1 MNNRI
6 AIIMPEG
13 IQYDYCIQNFLNEG
27 LNVKLI
33 VRLNRNKISGLVKFK
48 KTIKYLSYY
57 KYNLDNIKNKNER
70 EARKILKDALK
81 INISNNNL
89 KGIEI
94 LQFNNFNQEILVSK
108 IKEFNIDFCCIWGC
122 PILKSIVINSVSNKI
137 INAHTSILPHFKGSF
152 SEFWQFYHRDFSNAG
167 VTFHEVD
174 SGVDTGNVIFQL
186 HALDSE
192 CINPQLLRAYNSI
205 RIAKNYANIVRKYIN
220 SELISFKQNQE
231 NKTTTYKIK
240 DMSFEKQSEV
250 YLNNIE

>member
-13 IQYDYCIQNFLNEG
+13 IQYEYCIQKFLDEG

-33 VRLNRNKISGLVKFK
+33 VRLKRKKISVMVKVK
-48 KTIKYLSYY
+48 KIIKYLLYY
-57 KYNLDNIKNKNER
+57 KYNLDKIKNKNER
-70 EARKILKDALK
+70 DAKKILKDSLK
-81 INISNNNL
+81 INNSNNNI

-94 LQFNNFNQEILVSK
+94 LNLNNFDQEIVALK
-108 IKEFNIDFCCIWGC
+108 LKNFNIDFCCIWGC
-122 PILKSIVINSVSNKI
+122 PILKSKMINSVSNTF
-137 INAHTSILPHFKGSF
+137 INAHTSILPHYKGSF

-167 VTFHEVD
+167 VTFHEID

-205 RIAKNYANIVRKYIN
+205 RIAKHYANIVQKYIN
-220 SELISFKQNQE
+220 SELISFKQIEE
-231 NKTTTYKIK
+231 NTTSTYKIK
-240 DMSFEKQSEV
+240 DISFEKQCEV
-250 YLNNIE
+250 YLNK